1 MHSLTK
7 MSLTELFCDIFYMKS
22 ILPDV
27 PTGIYLLKVNIK
39 NAGTG
44 CEICSK
50 LTTNFT
56 LV

>member
-7 MSLTELFCDIFYMKS
+7 ISLTELFCDIFYMKS

-39 NAGTG
+39 NTGTG